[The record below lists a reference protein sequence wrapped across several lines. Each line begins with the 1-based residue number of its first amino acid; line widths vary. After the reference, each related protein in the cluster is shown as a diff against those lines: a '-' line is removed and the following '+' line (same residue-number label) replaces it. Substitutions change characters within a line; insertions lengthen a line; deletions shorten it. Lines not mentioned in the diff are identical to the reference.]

1 MSNLHM
7 NSSRVSNV
15 TRTRNGEQ
23 GQALIEMAIALP
35 LLLLVTM
42 AAVEFGRAYQHW
54 QVLTN
59 AAREGARMAVLPG
72 ITDANVKDR
81 VTTYMTSGQLST
93 PAAATITVTRNTAL
107 AAGTA
112 STVVV
117 DYPFTFI
124 VLQPVA
130 QLVAGG
136 KPVGEPLTMRASAM
150 MRNEQ

>member
-1 MSNLHM
+1 MTNLNTNAHVAPAAARIR
-7 NSSRVSNV
+7 SER
-15 TRTRNGEQ
+15 GA
-23 GQALIEMAIALP
+23 ALIEMAMTLP
-35 LLLLVTM
+35 LLLLLTM

-59 AAREGARMAVLPG
+59 AAREGARIAVLPG
-72 ITDANVKDR
+72 ITDTVVKNR
-81 VTTYMTSGQLST
+81 VTTYMTSGQLT
-93 PAAATITVTRNTAL
+93 APAAATITVTRNTAL
-107 AAGTA
+107 GAGTA

-124 VLQPVA
+124 VLQPIA

-136 KPVGEPLTMRASAM
+136 KAVGEPLTMRASAM

>member
-1 MSNLHM
+1 MT
-7 NSSRVSNV
+7 NSKTNAHVVSGV
-15 TRTRNGEQ
+15 ARIRSER
-23 GQALIEMAIALP
+23 GQALIEMAITLP

-59 AAREGARMAVLPG
+59 AAREGARIAVLPG
-72 ITDANVKDR
+72 VNDAAVENR
-81 VTTYMTSGQLST
+81 VTTYMTSGRLSA
-93 PAAATITVTRNTAL
+93 PEEATITVTRNTEIG
-107 AAGTA
+107 AGTA

-124 VLQPVA
+124 VLQPIA

-136 KPVGEPLTMRASAM
+136 KAVGEPLTMSASAM